1 MQNENQK
8 IEFTEWL
15 KWVGLHAERLSMFR
29 MLLEDGISCLCSSK
43 FWESPAQPQQKRSA
57 VWKVFVKREA
67 LLQTSDVQVAGAGL
81 TIPVVMKNRTV
92 MSMSKGFDD
101 GWGLSYTAWSRST
114 SRWNERLPANVSG
127 CKRTRASRESSYV
140 VKLSCHSSSWHHD
153 ITSTT
158 MPTPLVVA
166 QLEAYQKVAAP
177 STPTWSFPG
186 SCCDMIDVCHLTD
199 LFRIHADQILINC
212 SCNIIIISEVRQSSQ
227 SLVVEPKPNS

>member
-1 MQNENQK
+1 MQSVSPCSGC
-8 IEFTEWL
+8 FL
-15 KWVGLHAERLSMFR
+15 R
-29 MLLEDGISCLCSSK
+29 MASAAFAPPSFGSL
-43 FWESPAQPQQKRSA
+43 QQQKRSA
-57 VWKVFVKREA
+57 VWKVFVKTEKK
-67 LLQTSDVQVAGAGL
+67 LQTCDVQVAGAGL

-127 CKRTRASRESSYV
+127 SKRTRASRESSYV